1 MQAQKS
7 KKNFFWGENYIK
19 ILYIVLERSRKT
31 LYIVFF
37 VKLRGKKMAKD
48 KNETKIQVV
57 STLTCELESI
67 KKRSGEVVPFDA
79 KKIFDA
85 IKAAV
90 AVTREV
96 SDADIVK
103 ITQDV
108 LKRLDKKFA
117 GQIPN
122 VEEIQDIV
130 VQTLMDAHAYKTA
143 ESYIIYR
150 QKRSE
155 IRDASIDAV
164 EVIDGYV
171 SEADWRVKENANI
184 GYSIGGLILRT
195 SERVTAEYWLSLY
208 PREVAEAHKSAAFH
222 IHDLGWLSGYCA
234 GWSLRELLYEG
245 FNGVKGY
252 LQCEPAKHM
261 ATAISHMVNFLGTLQ
276 NEFAGAQ
283 AFSSVDTYLAP
294 YVRLDKMSYADVK
307 NSMQTLV
314 FNCSVPCRWGTQ
326 TPFINFTF
334 DWTCPKDL
342 REQRPFVGKKQVDFT
357 YGDLQPEMDMINKA
371 FLEVMTEGDA
381 QGRPFTFPIPTYN
394 ITDDFPWDHPNVK
407 PLFDL
412 AAKYGIP
419 NFQNFL
425 NSDLNPTDV
434 RSMCCRL
441 RLDVRELLKRGGGL
455 FGSAEKTGSIGV
467 VTINLARLGYTHK
480 GDREGLFR
488 ELKRLLDLARDSL
501 EIKRKIISKNM
512 ERGLYPFT
520 KRYLGN
526 WNHHF
531 STIGVNGANEM
542 VLNFTNGAENIA
554 TVFGKNLVLDVMD
567 FIRTNLADYQETTGN
582 LYNLEATPAEGC
594 AYRFAKTDKKNFPDI
609 ITAGTNDAPY
619 YTNSTQLPVNFT
631 DDPFVA
637 LEHQEDLQRKYT
649 GGTMLHLY
657 MGEPV
662 SSGEAAEKIV
672 RTIFENYKVPYMTLT
687 PTFSICPKHGYLPG
701 RHEFCPKCDAEIAA
715 NKNEQ

>member
-1 MQAQKS
+1 
-7 KKNFFWGENYIK
+7 
-19 ILYIVLERSRKT
+19 
-31 LYIVFF
+31 
-37 VKLRGKKMAKD
+37 MAGNA
-48 KNETKIQVV
+48 NEVQIQVI
-57 STLTCELESI
+57 STLTCGLTSI

-85 IKAAV
+85 IKSAV
-90 AVTREV
+90 AVTREI
-96 SDADIVK
+96 SDADIAK

-108 LKRLDKKFA
+108 LTRLDAKYA
-117 GQIPN
+117 GQTPD
-122 VEEIQDIV
+122 VESIQDIV
-130 VQTLMDAHAYKTA
+130 IQTLMDAHAYKTA

-150 QKRSE
+150 QKRAETRGSLV
-155 IRDASIDAV
+155 DAV
-164 EVIDGYV
+164 SVIGDYV

-184 GYSIGGLILRT
+184 GYSIGGLILRS
-195 SERVTAEYWLSLY
+195 SERMTAEYWLSIY
-208 PREVAEAHKSAAFH
+208 PKEVAEAHKTAAFH
-222 IHDLGWLSGYCA
+222 IHDLGWLTGYCA

-245 FNGVKGY
+245 FNGVPGY

-261 ATAISHMVNFLGTLQ
+261 ATAVSHMVNFLGTLQ

-294 YVRLDKMSYADVK
+294 YVRLDKLSYSDVK

-342 REQRPFVGKKQVDFT
+342 RDQRPFVGKKMVDFT
-357 YGDLQPEMDMINKA
+357 YGDLQSEMDMINKA
-371 FLEVMTEGDA
+371 FIEVMTEGDA
-381 QGRPFTFPIPTYN
+381 LGRPFTFPIPTYN
-394 ITDDFPWDHPNVK
+394 ITDDFPWEHPNVK
-407 PLFDL
+407 PLFEL

-467 VTINLARLGYTHK
+467 VTINLARLGYKHK
-480 GDREGLFR
+480 GDREGLLR
-488 ELKRLLDLARDSL
+488 ELKTLLDLARDSL
-501 EIKRKIISKNM
+501 EIKRKIISKNL

-542 VLNFTNGAENIA
+542 VMNFTNGNDNIA
-554 TVFGKNLVLDVMD
+554 TVFGKNLVLEVMD
-567 FIRTNLADYQETTGN
+567 FIRTNLADFQEKTGN

-594 AYRFAKTDKKNFPDI
+594 AYRFAKTDKKEFPDI
-609 ITAGTNDAPY
+609 LTAGTADAPY
-619 YTNSTQLPVNFT
+619 YTNSTQLPVYFT

-637 LEHQEDLQRKYT
+637 LEHQEELQRKYT

-662 SSGEAAEKIV
+662 SSGAAAEKIV

-701 RHEFCPKCDAEIAA
+701 RHDFCPKCDAEIAA
-715 NKNEQ
+715 NDCQCKCKDHE

>member
-1 MQAQKS
+1 MS
-7 KKNFFWGENYIK
+7 
-19 ILYIVLERSRKT
+19 V
-31 LYIVFF
+31 
-37 VKLRGKKMAKD
+37 
-48 KNETKIQVV
+48 
-57 STLTCELESI
+57 
-67 KKRSGEVVPFDA
+67 KKRSGETVAFEA
-79 KKIFDA
+79 KKIYNA
-85 IKAAV
+85 IKKAALATNEISDETV
-90 AVTREV
+90 VQITNEV
-96 SDADIVK
+96 LSD
-103 ITQDV
+103 
-108 LKRLDKKFA
+108 LDNNFMA
-117 GQIPN
+117 RTPS
-122 VEEIQDIV
+122 VEEIQDTVIRK
-130 VQTLMDAHAYKTA
+130 LMDAKAYKTA
-143 ESYIIYR
+143 EAYIIYR
-150 QKRSE
+150 QKHSE
-155 IRDASIDAV
+155 IRNANVDAIEIIES
-164 EVIDGYV
+164 YV
-171 SEADWRVKENANI
+171 GGSNWRIKENANI

-195 SERVTAEYWLSLY
+195 SERVTAEYWLNMF
-208 PREVAEAHKSAAFH
+208 PAEIADAHRSAAIH
-222 IHDLGWLSGYCA
+222 IHDLGWLTGYCA

-245 FNGVKGY
+245 FNGVPGY
-252 LQCEPAKHM
+252 LQCQPAKHM

-294 YVRLDKMSYADVK
+294 YVRVDNMSYADVK
-307 NSMQTLV
+307 NAMQTLV
-314 FNCSVPCRWGTQ
+314 FNCAVPCRWGTQ

-334 DWTCPKDL
+334 DWTCPEDL
-342 REQRPFVGKKQVDFT
+342 KPQRPFIGKKQVDFT
-357 YGDLQPEMDMINKA
+357 YGDLQNEMDMINRA
-371 FLEVMTEGDA
+371 FIEVMTEGDA

-394 ITDDFPWDHPNVK
+394 ITNDFPWDHPNVK

-467 VTINLARLGYTHK
+467 VTMNLARLGYMHK

-488 ELKRLLDLARDSL
+488 DLERLMNMGREVL
-501 EIKRKIISKNM
+501 EIKRRVITKHM
-512 ERGLYPFT
+512 ENGLYPFT
-520 KRYLGN
+520 RRYLGN

-542 VLNFTNGAENIA
+542 VLNFTNGKENIA
-554 TVFGKNLVLDVMD
+554 TPYGKKLVLDLMD
-567 FIRTNLADYQETTGN
+567 FMREKLVKFQEETGN

-594 AYRFAKTDKKNFPDI
+594 SYRFAKTDVKNFPDI
-609 ITAGTNDAPY
+609 ITAGTRAAPY

-637 LEHQEDLQRKYT
+637 LEHQEELQRKYT

-662 SSGEAAEKIV
+662 SSGEAAQKIV
-672 RTIFENYKVPYMTLT
+672 RTIFENYKIPYMTLT

-701 RHEFCPKCDAEIAA
+701 RHEFCPKCDAELGITPDDVS
-715 NKNEQ
+715 NKA

>member
-1 MQAQKS
+1 MA
-7 KKNFFWGENYIK
+7 GEK
-19 ILYIVLERSRKT
+19 GEV
-31 LYIVFF
+31 
-37 VKLRGKKMAKD
+37 
-48 KNETKIQVV
+48 KIQVV
-57 STLTCELESI
+57 STLTCNLESI

-79 KKIFDA
+79 KKIYEA
-85 IKAAV
+85 IKKAV
-90 AVTREV
+90 DVTKEL

-117 GQIPN
+117 GQTPN

-143 ESYIIYR
+143 EAYIIYR

-155 IRDASIDAV
+155 IRDASVDAV

-234 GWSLRELLYEG
+234 GWSLSELLYEG

-357 YGDLQPEMDMINKA
+357 YGDLQAEMDMINKA

-394 ITDDFPWDHPNVK
+394 ITDDFPWEHPNVK

-637 LEHQEDLQRKYT
+637 LEHQEELQRKYT

>member
-1 MQAQKS
+1 
-7 KKNFFWGENYIK
+7 
-19 ILYIVLERSRKT
+19 
-31 LYIVFF
+31 
-37 VKLRGKKMAKD
+37 MAD
-48 KNETKIQVV
+48 NANEVQIQVI
-57 STLTCELESI
+57 STLTCGLTSI
-67 KKRSGEVVPFDA
+67 KKRSGEVVAFDA

-85 IKAAV
+85 IKSAV
-90 AVTREV
+90 AVTHEI
-96 SDADIVK
+96 SDADIAK

-108 LKRLDKKFA
+108 LTRLDAKYA
-117 GQIPN
+117 GQTPD
-122 VEEIQDIV
+122 VESIQDIV
-130 VQTLMDAHAYKTA
+130 IQTLMDAHAYKTA

-150 QKRSE
+150 QKRAETRGSLV
-155 IRDASIDAV
+155 DAV
-164 EVIDGYV
+164 SVIGDYV

-184 GYSIGGLILRT
+184 GYSIGGLILRS
-195 SERVTAEYWLSLY
+195 SERMTAEYWLSIY
-208 PREVAEAHKSAAFH
+208 PKEVAEAHKTAAFH
-222 IHDLGWLSGYCA
+222 IHDLGWLTGYCA

-245 FNGVKGY
+245 FNGVPGY

-261 ATAISHMVNFLGTLQ
+261 ATAVSHMVNFLGTLQ

-294 YVRLDKMSYADVK
+294 YVRLDKLSYADVK

-342 REQRPFVGKKQVDFT
+342 RDQRPFVGKKMVDFT

-371 FLEVMTEGDA
+371 FIEVMTEGDA
-381 QGRPFTFPIPTYN
+381 LGRPFTFPIPTYN
-394 ITDDFPWDHPNVK
+394 ITDDFPWEHPNVK

-467 VTINLARLGYTHK
+467 VTINLARLGYKHK
-480 GDREGLFR
+480 GDREGLLR
-488 ELKRLLDLARDSL
+488 ELKTLLDLARDSL
-501 EIKRKIISKNM
+501 EIKRKIISKNL

-542 VLNFTNGAENIA
+542 VMNFTNGNDNIA
-554 TVFGKNLVLDVMD
+554 TVFGKNLVLEVMD
-567 FIRTNLADYQETTGN
+567 FIRTNLADFQEKTGN

-594 AYRFAKTDKKNFPDI
+594 AYRFAKTDKKEFPDI
-609 ITAGTNDAPY
+609 LTAGTADAPY
-619 YTNSTQLPVNFT
+619 YTNSTQLPVYFT

-637 LEHQEDLQRKYT
+637 LEHQEELQHKYT

-662 SSGEAAEKIV
+662 SSGAAAEKIV

-701 RHEFCPKCDAEIAA
+701 RHDFCPKCDAEIAA
-715 NKNEQ
+715 NDCQCKCKDHE

>member
-1 MQAQKS
+1 MSAP
-7 KKNFFWGENYIK
+7 EN
-19 ILYIVLERSRKT
+19 
-31 LYIVFF
+31 
-37 VKLRGKKMAKD
+37 D
-48 KNETKIQVV
+48 NKIQIIP
-57 STLTCELESI
+57 TLTTRLNVVQ
-67 KKRSGEVVPFDA
+67 KRSGESVPFDS

-85 IKAAV
+85 IKKAV
-90 AVTREV
+90 AVTHEI
-96 SDADIVK
+96 SDEQIASV
-103 ITQDV
+103 TQSALHKLEEKFTDKNPTVEDV
-108 LKRLDKKFA
+108 
-117 GQIPN
+117 QESVI
-122 VEEIQDIV
+122 ES
-130 VQTLMDAHAYKTA
+130 LMDARAYKTA

-150 QKRSE
+150 QKRTE
-155 IRDASIDAV
+155 IRDSYVDAV
-164 EVIDGYV
+164 EVIEGYV
-171 SEADWRVKENANI
+171 GGSNWRIKENANI

-195 SERVTAEYWLSLY
+195 SERVTAEYWLNLY
-208 PREVAEAHKSAAFH
+208 PREVAEAHKNASIH
-222 IHDLGWLSGYCA
+222 IHDLGWLTGYCA

-245 FNGVKGY
+245 FNGVPGY

-294 YVRLDKMSYADVK
+294 YVRIDNMSYADVK
-307 NSMQTLV
+307 NAMQTLV
-314 FNCSVPCRWGTQ
+314 FNCAVPCRWGTQ

-334 DWTCPKDL
+334 DWTCPEDL
-342 REQRPFVGKKQVDFT
+342 KKQHPFVGKKQMDFT
-357 YGDLQPEMDMINKA
+357 YGDLQTEMDMINKA

-381 QGRPFTFPIPTYN
+381 LGRPFTFPIPTYN
-394 ITDDFPWDHPNVK
+394 ITNDFPWNHPNVK

-501 EIKRKIISKNM
+501 EIKRRIITKNM
-512 ERGLYPFT
+512 ERGLYPF
-520 KRYLGN
+520 
-526 WNHHF
+526 
-531 STIGVNGANEM
+531 IGVNGANEM
-542 VLNFTNGAENIA
+542 VRNFTNDKENIA
-554 TVFGKNLVLDVMD
+554 TPFGKKLVLDLMD
-567 FIRTNLADYQETTGN
+567 FIRENLATFQEQTGN

-594 AYRFAKTDKKNFPDI
+594 SYRFAKTDVKNFPDI
-609 ITAGTNDAPY
+609 ITAGTHDAPY
-619 YTNSTQLPVNFT
+619 YTNSTQLPVNYT

-637 LEHQEDLQRKYT
+637 LEHQEELQRKYT

-662 SSGEAAEKIV
+662 SSGDAAQKIV
-672 RTIFENYKVPYMTLT
+672 RTIFENYKIPYMTLT

-701 RHEFCPKCDAEIAA
+701 RFEFCPKCDAEIAA
-715 NKNEQ
+715 NQNAESETVSQ

>member
-1 MQAQKS
+1 
-7 KKNFFWGENYIK
+7 
-19 ILYIVLERSRKT
+19 
-31 LYIVFF
+31 
-37 VKLRGKKMAKD
+37 MAD
-48 KNETKIQVV
+48 NANEVQIQVI
-57 STLTCELESI
+57 STLTCGLTSI

-85 IKAAV
+85 IKSAV
-90 AVTREV
+90 AVTHEI
-96 SDADIVK
+96 SDADIAK

-108 LKRLDKKFA
+108 LTRLDAKFS
-117 GQIPN
+117 GQTPD
-122 VEEIQDIV
+122 VESIQDIV
-130 VQTLMDAHAYKTA
+130 IQTLMDARAYKTA

-150 QKRSE
+150 QKRAETRGSLV
-155 IRDASIDAV
+155 DAV
-164 EVIDGYV
+164 SVIGDYV

-184 GYSIGGLILRT
+184 GYSIGGLILRS
-195 SERVTAEYWLSLY
+195 SERMTAEYWLSIY
-208 PREVAEAHKSAAFH
+208 PKEVAEAHKTAAFH
-222 IHDLGWLSGYCA
+222 IHDLGWLTGYCA

-245 FNGVKGY
+245 FNGVPGY

-261 ATAISHMVNFLGTLQ
+261 ATAVSHMVNFLGTLQ

-294 YVRLDKMSYADVK
+294 YVRLDKLSYADVK

-342 REQRPFVGKKQVDFT
+342 REQRPFVGKKMVDFT

-371 FLEVMTEGDA
+371 FIEVMTEGDA
-381 QGRPFTFPIPTYN
+381 LGRPFTFPIPTYN
-394 ITDDFPWDHPNVK
+394 ITDDFPWEHPNVK

-467 VTINLARLGYTHK
+467 VTINLARLGYKHK
-480 GDREGLFR
+480 GDREGLLR
-488 ELKRLLDLARDSL
+488 ELKTLLDLARDSL
-501 EIKRKIISKNM
+501 EIKRKIISKNL

-542 VLNFTNGAENIA
+542 VMNFTNGNDNIA
-554 TVFGKNLVLDVMD
+554 TVFGKNLVLEVMD
-567 FIRTNLADYQETTGN
+567 FIRTNLADFQEKTGN

-594 AYRFAKTDKKNFPDI
+594 AYRFAKTDKKEFPDI
-609 ITAGTNDAPY
+609 LTAGTADAPY
-619 YTNSTQLPVNFT
+619 YTNSTQLPVYFT

-637 LEHQEDLQRKYT
+637 LEHQEELQRKYT

-701 RHEFCPKCDAEIAA
+701 RHDFCPKCDAEIAA
-715 NKNEQ
+715 NDCQCKCKNHE

>member
-1 MQAQKS
+1 MYCLQNPKTIYCYRNNKTDTICCVFDKIGVYIMSDTSKEVKMQIAP
-7 KKNFFWGENYIK
+7 
-19 ILYIVLERSRKT
+19 T
-31 LYIVFF
+31 F
-37 VKLRGKKMAKD
+37 VCNVMS
-48 KNETKIQVV
+48 V
-57 STLTCELESI
+57 
-67 KKRSGEVVPFDA
+67 KKRSGETVAFDA
-79 KKIFDA
+79 KKIYNA
-85 IKAAV
+85 IKKAAYATNEISDEYV
-90 AVTREV
+90 VQITNEV
-96 SDADIVK
+96 LND
-103 ITQDV
+103 
-108 LKRLDKKFA
+108 LDNNFM
-117 GQIPN
+117 GRTPS
-122 VEEIQDIV
+122 VEEIQEIV
-130 VQTLMDAHAYKTA
+130 IRKLMDSKSYKTA
-143 ESYIIYR
+143 EAYIIYR
-150 QKRSE
+150 QKHSE
-155 IRDASIDAV
+155 IRNANVDAIEIIES
-164 EVIDGYV
+164 YV
-171 SEADWRVKENANI
+171 GGSNWRIKENANI

-195 SERVTAEYWLSLY
+195 SERVTAEYWLNMF
-208 PREVAEAHKSAAFH
+208 PAEIADAHRSAAIH
-222 IHDLGWLSGYCA
+222 IHDLGWLTGYCA

-245 FNGVKGY
+245 FNGVPGY

-294 YVRLDKMSYADVK
+294 YVRVDKMSYADVK
-307 NSMQTLV
+307 NAMQTLV
-314 FNCSVPCRWGTQ
+314 FNCAVPCRWGTQ

-334 DWTCPKDL
+334 DWRCPKDL
-342 REQRPFVGKKQVDFT
+342 REQRPFIGKKQVDFT
-357 YGDLQPEMDMINKA
+357 YGDLQEEMDMINKA
-371 FLEVMTEGDA
+371 FIEVMTEGDA
-381 QGRPFTFPIPTYN
+381 HGRPFTFPIPTYN
-394 ITDDFPWDHPNVK
+394 ITDDFPWEHPNVK

-467 VTINLARLGYTHK
+467 VTMNLARLGYMHK

-488 ELKRLLDLARDSL
+488 ELERLMNMGREVL
-501 EIKRKIISKNM
+501 EIKRRVISKHMDN
-512 ERGLYPFT
+512 GLYPFT

-542 VLNFTNGAENIA
+542 VLNFTDGKENIA
-554 TVFGKNLVLDVMD
+554 TPFGKKLVLDLMD
-567 FIRTNLADYQETTGN
+567 FMRDKLATFQEETGN

-594 AYRFAKTDKKNFPDI
+594 SYRFAKTDVKNFPDI
-609 ITAGTNDAPY
+609 ITAGTREAPY

-637 LEHQEDLQRKYT
+637 LEHQEELQRKYT

-662 SSGEAAEKIV
+662 SSGEAAQKIV
-672 RTIFENYKVPYMTLT
+672 RTIFENYKIPYMTLT

-701 RHEFCPKCDAEIAA
+701 RHEFCPKCDAELGITPDGAS
-715 NKNEQ
+715 NKA

>member
-1 MQAQKS
+1 
-7 KKNFFWGENYIK
+7 
-19 ILYIVLERSRKT
+19 
-31 LYIVFF
+31 
-37 VKLRGKKMAKD
+37 MAGD
-48 KNETKIQVV
+48 ANEVKIQVM
-57 STLTCELESI
+57 STLTCSLTSI

-90 AVTREV
+90 AVTAEV

-108 LKRLDKKFA
+108 LKRLDKKYT
-117 GQIPN
+117 GETPD
-122 VEEIQDIV
+122 VENIQDIV
-130 VQTLMDAHAYKTA
+130 IQTLMDAHAYKTA

-150 QKRSE
+150 QKRAETRS
-155 IRDASIDAV
+155 ALVDAV
-164 EVIDGYV
+164 SVIGDYV

-184 GYSIGGLILRT
+184 GYSIGGLILRS
-195 SERVTAEYWLSLY
+195 SERMTAEYWLSIY
-208 PREVAEAHKSAAFH
+208 PKEIAEAHKSAAFH
-222 IHDLGWLSGYCA
+222 IHDLGWLTGYCA

-245 FNGVKGY
+245 FNGVPGY
-252 LQCEPAKHM
+252 LQCAPAKHM
-261 ATAISHMVNFLGTLQ
+261 ATAVSHMVNFLGTLQ

-294 YVRLDKMSYADVK
+294 YVRLDKLSYADVK
-307 NSMQTLV
+307 NAMQTLV

-342 REQRPFVGKKQVDFT
+342 REQRPFVGKKMVDFT

-371 FLEVMTEGDA
+371 FIEVMTEGDA

-394 ITDDFPWDHPNVK
+394 ITDDFPWNHPNVK

-467 VTINLARLGYTHK
+467 VTINLARLGYKHK
-480 GDREGLFR
+480 GDREGLLR

-501 EIKRKIISKNM
+501 EIKRKIISKNL

-542 VLNFTNGAENIA
+542 VMNFTNGTDNIA
-554 TVFGKNLVLDVMD
+554 TVFGKNLVLEVMD
-567 FIRTNLADYQETTGN
+567 FIRTNLADYQESTGN

-594 AYRFAKTDKKNFPDI
+594 AYRFAKTDKKEFPDI
-609 ITAGTNDAPY
+609 LTAGTEDAPY
-619 YTNSTQLPVNFT
+619 YTNSTQLPVYFT

-637 LEHQEDLQRKYT
+637 LEHQEELQRKYT

-662 SSGEAAEKIV
+662 SSGEAAQKIV

-715 NKNEQ
+715 NNNECQCKCGDHE

>member
-1 MQAQKS
+1 MSETQ
-7 KKNFFWGENYIK
+7 
-19 ILYIVLERSRKT
+19 
-31 LYIVFF
+31 
-37 VKLRGKKMAKD
+37 
-48 KNETKIQVV
+48 KNENIQITSAFVCNV
-57 STLTCELESI
+57 MAVQ
-67 KKRSGEVVPFDA
+67 KRTGETVPFDA
-79 KKIFDA
+79 RKIFDA
-85 IKAAV
+85 IKKAV
-90 AVTREV
+90 SVTTEI
-96 SDADIVK
+96 SDEKIVDITK
-103 ITQDV
+103 DI
-108 LKRLDKKFA
+108 LAELDKSFHGKT
-117 GQIPN
+117 PT
-122 VEEIQDIV
+122 VEDIQDIV
-130 VQTLMDAHAYKTA
+130 VKKLMDAKAYKTA
-143 ESYIIYR
+143 EAYIIYR
-150 QKRSE
+150 NKRSE
-155 IRDASIDAV
+155 IRTAYVDAIDII
-164 EVIDGYV
+164 EGYV
-171 SEADWRVKENANI
+171 GGSNWRIKENANV

-208 PREVAEAHKSAAFH
+208 PREVAEAHKNASLH
-222 IHDLGWLSGYCA
+222 IHDLGWLTGYCA

-245 FNGVKGY
+245 FNGVTGY
-252 LQCEPAKHM
+252 LQCEPARHM
-261 ATAISHMVNFLGTLQ
+261 ATAVSHMVNFLGTLQ

-294 YVRLDKMSYADVK
+294 YVRIDNMSYADVK
-307 NSMQTLV
+307 NAMQTLV
-314 FNCSVPCRWGTQ
+314 FNCAVPCRWGTQ

-334 DWTCPKDL
+334 DWTCPEDL
-342 REQRPFVGKKQVDFT
+342 KKQRPFVGGKQVDFT
-357 YGDLQPEMDMINKA
+357 YGDLQAEMDMINKA

-381 QGRPFTFPIPTYN
+381 HGRPFTFPIPTYN
-394 ITDDFPWDHPNVK
+394 ITKDFPWNHPNVR

-467 VTINLARLGYTHK
+467 VTINLARLGYVHK

-488 ELKRLLDLARDSL
+488 ELERLLKLGRDSL

-512 ERGLYPFT
+512 ENGLYPFT
-520 KRYLGN
+520 RRYLGD

-542 VLNFTNGAENIA
+542 VLNFTNGKDNIA
-554 TVFGKNLVLDVMD
+554 TPFGKKLVLDVMD
-567 FIRTNLADYQETTGN
+567 FIREHLAQFQEQTGN
-582 LYNLEATPAEGC
+582 MYNLEATPAEGC
-594 AYRFAKTDKKNFPDI
+594 AYRFAKTDVKNFPDI
-609 ITAGTNDAPY
+609 ITAGTKDAPY

-637 LEHQEDLQRKYT
+637 LEHQEELQRKYT

-662 SSGEAAEKIV
+662 SSGEAAQKII
-672 RTIFENYKVPYMTLT
+672 RTIFENYKIPYMTLT
-687 PTFSICPKHGYLPG
+687 PTFSICPKHGYIPG
-701 RHEFCPKCDAEIAA
+701 RHEFCPKCDAELGLTDTDAS
-715 NKNEQ
+715 NDK

>member
-1 MQAQKS
+1 MPKVSNDNNVQTLPTLSS
-7 KKNFFWGENYIK
+7 KM
-19 ILYIVLERSRKT
+19 VA
-31 LYIVFF
+31 V
-37 VKLRGKKMAKD
+37 
-48 KNETKIQVV
+48 Q
-57 STLTCELESI
+57 
-67 KKRSGEVVPFDA
+67 KRSGETVPFDA
-79 KKIFDA
+79 MKIYNA
-85 IKAAV
+85 IKKAV
-90 AVTREV
+90 AVTTEID
-96 SDADIVK
+96 DAKIAE
-103 ITQDV
+103 ITQNALNKIDE
-108 LKRLDKKFA
+108 RFA
-117 GQIPN
+117 SKTPK
-122 VEEIQDIV
+122 VEEIQEAVIES
-130 VQTLMDAHAYKTA
+130 LMDAHAYKTA
-143 ESYIIYR
+143 EAYIIYR

-155 IRDASIDAV
+155 IRDSSVDAV
-164 EVIDGYV
+164 EVIEGYV
-171 SEADWRVKENANI
+171 GGSNWRIKENANI

-195 SERVTAEYWLSLY
+195 SERVTAEYWLNLY
-208 PREVAEAHKSAAFH
+208 PRAIAEAHKSAAVH
-222 IHDLGWLSGYCA
+222 IHDLGWLTGYCA

-245 FNGVKGY
+245 FNGVPGY

-261 ATAISHMVNFLGTLQ
+261 ATAVSHMVNFLGTLQ

-294 YVRLDKMSYADVK
+294 YVRIDKMSYADVK
-307 NSMQTLV
+307 NAMQTLV
-314 FNCSVPCRWGTQ
+314 FNCAVPCRWGTQ

-342 REQRPFVGKKQVDFT
+342 REQHPFVGKKQVEFT

-394 ITDDFPWDHPNVK
+394 ITPDFPWDHPNVK

-467 VTINLARLGYTHK
+467 FTINLARLGYTHK
-480 GDREGLFR
+480 GDREGLFT
-488 ELKRLLDLARDSL
+488 ELKRLLELGRDQL
-501 EIKRKIISKNM
+501 EIKRQIISKNM

-542 VLNFTNGAENIA
+542 VRNFTDDRENIA
-554 TVFGKNLVLDVMD
+554 TPMGKKLVLDVMD
-567 FIRTNLADYQETTGN
+567 FIRENLANFQEQTGN

-594 AYRFAKTDKKNFPDI
+594 SYRFAKTDKKNFPDI
-609 ITAGTNDAPY
+609 ITAGTPDAPY
-619 YTNSTQLPVNFT
+619 YTNSTQLPVNYT

-637 LEHQEDLQRKYT
+637 LEHQEELQRKYT

-662 SSGEAAEKIV
+662 SSGEAAQKIV
-672 RTIFENYKVPYMTLT
+672 RTIFENYRIPYMTLT

-701 RHEFCPKCDAEIAA
+701 RHEFCPKCDAEIEVAA
-715 NKNEQ
+715 NQNEQKTANN

>member
-1 MQAQKS
+1 MSGNEKEVKMQIAPTFICNIMS
-7 KKNFFWGENYIK
+7 
-19 ILYIVLERSRKT
+19 V
-31 LYIVFF
+31 
-37 VKLRGKKMAKD
+37 
-48 KNETKIQVV
+48 
-57 STLTCELESI
+57 
-67 KKRSGEVVPFDA
+67 KKRSGETVAFEA
-79 KKIFDA
+79 KKIYNA
-85 IKAAV
+85 IKKAATATNEISDETV
-90 AVTREV
+90 VQITNEV
-96 SDADIVK
+96 LSD
-103 ITQDV
+103 
-108 LKRLDKKFA
+108 LDNNFMA
-117 GQIPN
+117 RTPS
-122 VEEIQDIV
+122 VEEIQDTVIRK
-130 VQTLMDAHAYKTA
+130 LMDAKAYKTA
-143 ESYIIYR
+143 EAYIIYR
-150 QKRSE
+150 QKHSE
-155 IRDASIDAV
+155 IRNANVDAIDII
-164 EVIDGYV
+164 ESYV
-171 SEADWRVKENANI
+171 GGSNWRIKENANI

-195 SERVTAEYWLSLY
+195 SERVTAEYWLNMF
-208 PREVAEAHKSAAFH
+208 PAEIADAHRSAAIH
-222 IHDLGWLSGYCA
+222 IHDLGWLTGYCA

-245 FNGVKGY
+245 FNGVPGY
-252 LQCEPAKHM
+252 LQCEPARHM

-294 YVRLDKMSYADVK
+294 YVRVDNMSYADVK
-307 NSMQTLV
+307 NAMQTLV
-314 FNCSVPCRWGTQ
+314 FNCAVPCRWGTQ

-334 DWTCPKDL
+334 DWTCPEDL
-342 REQRPFVGKKQVDFT
+342 KPQRPFIGKKQVDFT
-357 YGDLQPEMDMINKA
+357 YGDLQNEMDMINRA
-371 FLEVMTEGDA
+371 FIEVMTEGDA

-394 ITDDFPWDHPNVK
+394 ITNDFPWDHPNVK

-467 VTINLARLGYTHK
+467 VTMNLARLGYMHK

-488 ELKRLLDLARDSL
+488 DLERLMNMGREVL
-501 EIKRKIISKNM
+501 EIKRRVITKHM
-512 ERGLYPFT
+512 ENGLYPFT
-520 KRYLGN
+520 RRYLGN

-542 VLNFTNGAENIA
+542 VLNFTDGKENIA
-554 TVFGKNLVLDVMD
+554 TPYGKKLVLDLMD
-567 FIRTNLADYQETTGN
+567 FMREKLVKFQEETGN

-594 AYRFAKTDKKNFPDI
+594 SYRFAKTDVKNFPDI
-609 ITAGTNDAPY
+609 ITAGTRDAPY

-637 LEHQEDLQRKYT
+637 LEHQEELQRKYT

-662 SSGEAAEKIV
+662 SSGEAAQKIV
-672 RTIFENYKVPYMTLT
+672 RTIFENYKIPYMTLT

-701 RHEFCPKCDAEIAA
+701 RHEFCPKCDAELGITPDEVS
-715 NKNEQ
+715 NKA

>member
-1 MQAQKS
+1 MS
-7 KKNFFWGENYIK
+7 VPENN
-19 ILYIVLERSRKT
+19 V
-31 LYIVFF
+31 
-37 VKLRGKKMAKD
+37 
-48 KNETKIQVV
+48 KIQIIP
-57 STLTCELESI
+57 TLTTNL
-67 KKRSGEVVPFDA
+67 KVLQKRSGETVPFDS

-85 IKAAV
+85 VKKAV
-90 AVTREV
+90 DVTHEI
-96 SDADIVK
+96 SDEQIVDITRAALAKLESKFPTATPTVE
-103 ITQDV
+103 DV
-108 LKRLDKKFA
+108 
-117 GQIPN
+117 QESVI
-122 VEEIQDIV
+122 ES
-130 VQTLMDAHAYKTA
+130 LMDARAYKTA
-143 ESYIIYR
+143 EAYIIYR
-150 QKRSE
+150 QKRTE
-155 IRDASIDAV
+155 IRDSYVDAV
-164 EVIDGYV
+164 EVIEGYV
-171 SEADWRVKENANI
+171 GGSNWRIKENANI

-195 SERVTAEYWLSLY
+195 SERVTAEYWLNLY
-208 PREVAEAHKSAAFH
+208 PREIAEAHKNASIH
-222 IHDLGWLSGYCA
+222 IHDLGWLTGYCA

-245 FNGVKGY
+245 FNGVPGY
-252 LQCEPAKHM
+252 LQCAPAKHM

-294 YVRLDKMSYADVK
+294 YVRIDNMSYADVK
-307 NSMQTLV
+307 NAMQTLV
-314 FNCSVPCRWGTQ
+314 FNCAVPCRWGTQ

-334 DWTCPKDL
+334 DWTCPDDL
-342 REQRPFVGKKQVDFT
+342 KSQHPFIGKKQVDFT
-357 YGDLQPEMDMINKA
+357 YGDLQAEMDMVNKA

-381 QGRPFTFPIPTYN
+381 MGRPFTFPIPTYN
-394 ITDDFPWDHPNVK
+394 ITKDFPWEHPNVK

-412 AAKYGIP
+412 AAKYGTP

-480 GDREGLFR
+480 GDRDGLFR
-488 ELKRLLDLARDSL
+488 ELKRLLGLARDSL
-501 EIKRKIISKNM
+501 EIKRRIITKNM

-520 KRYLGN
+520 RRYLGN
-526 WNHHF
+526 WDHHF

-542 VLNFTNGAENIA
+542 VRNFTNDRENIA
-554 TVFGKNLVLDVMD
+554 TPMGKKLVLDLMD
-567 FIRTNLADYQETTGN
+567 FIRENLATFQEQTGN

-594 AYRFAKTDKKNFPDI
+594 SYRFAKTDVKNFPDI
-609 ITAGTNDAPY
+609 ITAGTHDAPY
-619 YTNSTQLPVNFT
+619 YTNSTQLPVNYT

-637 LEHQEDLQRKYT
+637 LEHQEELQRKYT

-662 SSGEAAEKIV
+662 SSGEAAKKIV
-672 RTIFENYKVPYMTLT
+672 RTIFENYKIPYMTLT

-715 NKNEQ
+715 NQNAESNQVSK

>member
-1 MQAQKS
+1 MSGNA
-7 KKNFFWGENYIK
+7 
-19 ILYIVLERSRKT
+19 
-31 LYIVFF
+31 
-37 VKLRGKKMAKD
+37 
-48 KNETKIQVV
+48 NEVQIQVI
-57 STLTCELESI
+57 STLTCGLASI

-85 IKAAV
+85 IKGAV
-90 AVTREV
+90 AVTREI
-96 SDADIVK
+96 SDADIAK

-108 LKRLDKKFA
+108 LTRLDAKYA
-117 GQIPN
+117 GQTPD
-122 VEEIQDIV
+122 VESIHDIV
-130 VQTLMDAHAYKTA
+130 IQTLMDAHAYKTA

-150 QKRSE
+150 QKRAETRGSLV
-155 IRDASIDAV
+155 DAV
-164 EVIDGYV
+164 SVIGGYV

-184 GYSIGGLILRT
+184 GYSIGGLILRS
-195 SERVTAEYWLSLY
+195 SERMTAEYWLSIY
-208 PREVAEAHKSAAFH
+208 PKEVAEAHKTAAFH
-222 IHDLGWLSGYCA
+222 IHDLGWLTGYCA

-245 FNGVKGY
+245 FNGVPGY

-261 ATAISHMVNFLGTLQ
+261 ATAVSHMVNFLGTLQ

-294 YVRLDKMSYADVK
+294 YVRLDKLTYPDVK
-307 NSMQTLV
+307 NAMQTLV

-342 REQRPFVGKKQVDFT
+342 RDQRPFVGKKMVDFT
-357 YGDLQPEMDMINKA
+357 YGDLQPEMDMINRA
-371 FLEVMTEGDA
+371 FIEVMTEGDA
-381 QGRPFTFPIPTYN
+381 LGRPFTFPIPTYN
-394 ITDDFPWDHPNVK
+394 ITDDFPWEHPNVK
-407 PLFDL
+407 PLFEL

-467 VTINLARLGYTHK
+467 VTINLARLGYKHK
-480 GDREGLFR
+480 GDREGLLR
-488 ELKRLLDLARDSL
+488 ELKTLLDLARDSL
-501 EIKRKIISKNM
+501 EIKRKIISKNL

-542 VLNFTNGAENIA
+542 VMNFTNGSDNIA
-554 TVFGKNLVLDVMD
+554 TVFGKNLVLEVMD
-567 FIRTNLADYQETTGN
+567 FIRTNLADFQEKTGN

-594 AYRFAKTDKKNFPDI
+594 AYRFAKTDKKEFPDI
-609 ITAGTNDAPY
+609 LTAGTADAPY
-619 YTNSTQLPVNFT
+619 YTNSTQLPVYFT

-637 LEHQEDLQRKYT
+637 LEHQEELQRKYT

-701 RHEFCPKCDAEIAA
+701 RHDFCPKCDAEIAA
-715 NKNEQ
+715 NDCQCKCCDHK

>member
-1 MQAQKS
+1 
-7 KKNFFWGENYIK
+7 
-19 ILYIVLERSRKT
+19 
-31 LYIVFF
+31 
-37 VKLRGKKMAKD
+37 MAD
-48 KNETKIQVV
+48 NANEVQIQVI
-57 STLTCELESI
+57 STLTCGLTSI
-67 KKRSGEVVPFDA
+67 KKRSGEVVAFDA

-85 IKAAV
+85 IKSAV
-90 AVTREV
+90 AVTHEI
-96 SDADIVK
+96 SDADIAK

-108 LKRLDKKFA
+108 LTRLDAKYA
-117 GQIPN
+117 GQTPD
-122 VEEIQDIV
+122 VESIQDIV
-130 VQTLMDAHAYKTA
+130 IQTLMDAHAYKTA

-150 QKRSE
+150 QKRAETRGSLV
-155 IRDASIDAV
+155 DAV
-164 EVIDGYV
+164 SVIGDYV

-184 GYSIGGLILRT
+184 GYSIGGLILRS
-195 SERVTAEYWLSLY
+195 SERMTAEYWLSIY
-208 PREVAEAHKSAAFH
+208 PKEVAEAHKTAAFH
-222 IHDLGWLSGYCA
+222 IHDL

-245 FNGVKGY
+245 FNGVPGY

-261 ATAISHMVNFLGTLQ
+261 ATAVSHMVNFLGTLQ

-294 YVRLDKMSYADVK
+294 YVRLDKLSYADVK

-342 REQRPFVGKKQVDFT
+342 RDQRPFVGKKMVDFT

-371 FLEVMTEGDA
+371 FIEVMTEGDA
-381 QGRPFTFPIPTYN
+381 LGRPFTFPIPTYN
-394 ITDDFPWDHPNVK
+394 ITDDFPWEHPNVK

-467 VTINLARLGYTHK
+467 VTINLARLGYKHK
-480 GDREGLFR
+480 GDREGLLR
-488 ELKRLLDLARDSL
+488 ELKTLLDLARDSL
-501 EIKRKIISKNM
+501 EIKRKIISKNL

-542 VLNFTNGAENIA
+542 VMNFTNGNDNIA
-554 TVFGKNLVLDVMD
+554 TVFGKNLVLEVMD
-567 FIRTNLADYQETTGN
+567 FIRTNLADFQEKTGN

-594 AYRFAKTDKKNFPDI
+594 AYRFAKTDKKEFPDI
-609 ITAGTNDAPY
+609 LTAGTADAPY
-619 YTNSTQLPVNFT
+619 YTNSTQLPVYFT

-637 LEHQEDLQRKYT
+637 LEHQEELQRKYT

-701 RHEFCPKCDAEIAA
+701 RHDFCPKCDAEIAA
-715 NKNEQ
+715 NDCQCKCKNHE

>member
-1 MQAQKS
+1 
-7 KKNFFWGENYIK
+7 
-19 ILYIVLERSRKT
+19 
-31 LYIVFF
+31 
-37 VKLRGKKMAKD
+37 MATET
-48 KNETKIQVV
+48 NEIKIQVI
-57 STLTCELESI
+57 STLTCALASI
-67 KKRSGEVVPFDA
+67 KKRSGEVVPFDV

-90 AVTREV
+90 AVTNEI

-108 LKRLDKKFA
+108 LKRLETKYA
-117 GQIPN
+117 NSIPD
-122 VEEIQDIV
+122 VEAIQDAV

-150 QKRSE
+150 QKRAETRNSLV
-155 IRDASIDAV
+155 DAV
-164 EVIDGYV
+164 TVIGDYV
-171 SEADWRVKENANI
+171 SEADWRVKENSNI
-184 GYSIGGLILRT
+184 GYSIGGLILRS
-195 SERVTAEYWLSLY
+195 SERMTAEYWLSIY
-208 PREVAEAHKSAAFH
+208 PKEIAEAHKSAAFH
-222 IHDLGWLSGYCA
+222 IHDLGWLTGYCA

-245 FNGVKGY
+245 FNGVPGY

-261 ATAISHMVNFLGTLQ
+261 ATAVSHMVNFLGTLQ

-294 YVRLDKMSYADVK
+294 YVRLDKLSYADVK

-342 REQRPFVGKKQVDFT
+342 REQRPFVGKKMVDFT

-371 FLEVMTEGDA
+371 FIEVMTEGDA
-381 QGRPFTFPIPTYN
+381 LGRPFTFPIPTYN
-394 ITDDFPWDHPNVK
+394 ITDDFPWEHPNVK
-407 PLFDL
+407 PLFEL

-467 VTINLARLGYTHK
+467 VTINLARLGYIHK
-480 GDREGLFR
+480 GDREGLLR
-488 ELKRLLDLARDSL
+488 DLKRLLDLARDSL
-501 EIKRKIISKNM
+501 EIKRKIISKNLD
-512 ERGLYPFT
+512 RGLYPFT

-542 VLNFTNGAENIA
+542 VMNFTNGSDNIA
-554 TVFGKNLVLDVMD
+554 TVFGKNLVLEVMD
-567 FIRTNLADYQETTGN
+567 FIRTNLADYQEKTGN

-609 ITAGTNDAPY
+609 LTAGTEDAPY
-619 YTNSTQLPVNFT
+619 YTNSTQLPVYFT

-637 LEHQEDLQRKYT
+637 LEHQEELQRKYT

-701 RHEFCPKCDAEIAA
+701 RHDFCPKCDAEIAA
-715 NKNEQ
+715 NDCQCKCCDHK

>member
-1 MQAQKS
+1 
-7 KKNFFWGENYIK
+7 
-19 ILYIVLERSRKT
+19 
-31 LYIVFF
+31 
-37 VKLRGKKMAKD
+37 MATD
-48 KNETKIQVV
+48 KNEVKIQVI
-57 STLTCELESI
+57 STLTCSLESI
-67 KKRSGEVVPFDA
+67 KKRSGEIVAFDA
-79 KKIFDA
+79 KKIYEA
-85 IKAAV
+85 IKKAV
-90 AVTREV
+90 AVTHEI
-96 SDADIVK
+96 SDADLVK

-108 LKRLDKKFA
+108 LKRLDKEYA
-117 GQIPN
+117 GKVPS
-122 VEEIQDIV
+122 VENIQDAV
-130 VQTLMDAHAYKTA
+130 VQTLMDEHAYKTA

-150 QKRSE
+150 QKRTE
-155 IRDASIDAV
+155 IRESMVDAV

-195 SERVTAEYWLSLY
+195 SERVTAEYWLSIY
-208 PREVAEAHKSAAFH
+208 PKEVADAHKSAAIH
-222 IHDLGWLSGYCA
+222 IHDLGWLTGYCA

-245 FNGVKGY
+245 FNGVPGY

-261 ATAISHMVNFLGTLQ
+261 ATAVSHMVNFLGTLQ

-294 YVRLDKMSYADVK
+294 YVRLDKLSYADVK
-307 NSMQTLV
+307 NAMQTLI
-314 FNCSVPCRWGTQ
+314 FNCAVPCRWGTQ

-342 REQRPFVGKKQVDFT
+342 RDQRPFVGKKQVDFT
-357 YGDLQPEMDMINKA
+357 YGDLQPEMDIINKA

-381 QGRPFTFPIPTYN
+381 HGRPFTFPIPTYN
-394 ITDDFPWDHPNVK
+394 ITDDFPWEHPNVK

-467 VTINLARLGYTHK
+467 ITINLARLGYTHK

-488 ELKRLLDLARDSL
+488 ELKRLLDLGRDAL
-501 EIKRKIISKNM
+501 EIKRKIITKNM

-542 VLNFTNGAENIA
+542 VLNFTGGTDNIA
-554 TVFGKNLVLDVMD
+554 TVFGKNLVLEVMD
-567 FIRTNLADYQETTGN
+567 FIRTNLADFQESTGN

-594 AYRFAKTDKKNFPDI
+594 SYRFAKTDKKNFPDI

-637 LEHQEDLQRKYT
+637 LEHQEELQRKYT

-701 RHEFCPKCDAEIAA
+701 RHDFCPKCDAEIAA
-715 NKNEQ
+715 NHNENNNQ

>member
-1 MQAQKS
+1 M
-7 KKNFFWGENYIK
+7 ETIK
-19 ILYIVLERSRKT
+19 DTQYV
-31 LYIVFF
+31 VFF
-37 VKLRGKKMAKD
+37 D
-48 KNETKIQVV
+48 KIGVYIMSDTNKEVEMQIAPTFVCNV
-57 STLTCELESI
+57 MSV
-67 KKRSGEVVPFDA
+67 KKRSGETVAFDA
-79 KKIFDA
+79 KKIYNA
-85 IKAAV
+85 IKKAAYATNEISDEYV
-90 AVTREV
+90 VQITNEV
-96 SDADIVK
+96 LND
-103 ITQDV
+103 
-108 LKRLDKKFA
+108 LDNNFM
-117 GQIPN
+117 GRTPS
-122 VEEIQDIV
+122 VEEIQEIV
-130 VQTLMDAHAYKTA
+130 IKKLMDSKSYKTA
-143 ESYIIYR
+143 EAYIIYR
-150 QKRSE
+150 QKHSE
-155 IRDASIDAV
+155 IRNANVDAIEIIES
-164 EVIDGYV
+164 YV
-171 SEADWRVKENANI
+171 GGSNWRIKENANI

-195 SERVTAEYWLSLY
+195 SERVTAEYWLNMF
-208 PREVAEAHKSAAFH
+208 PQEIADAHRSAAIH
-222 IHDLGWLSGYCA
+222 IHDLGWLTGYCA

-245 FNGVKGY
+245 FNGVPGY

-294 YVRLDKMSYADVK
+294 YVRVDNMSYADVK
-307 NSMQTLV
+307 NAMQTLV
-314 FNCSVPCRWGTQ
+314 FNCAVPCRWGTQ

-342 REQRPFVGKKQVDFT
+342 REQRPFIGKKQVDFT
-357 YGDLQPEMDMINKA
+357 YGDLQAEMDMINKA
-371 FLEVMTEGDA
+371 FIEVMTEGDA
-381 QGRPFTFPIPTYN
+381 HGRPFTFPIPTYN
-394 ITDDFPWDHPNVK
+394 ITDDFPWNHPNVK

-467 VTINLARLGYTHK
+467 VTMNLARLGYMHK

-488 ELKRLLDLARDSL
+488 ELERLMNMGREVL
-501 EIKRKIISKNM
+501 EIKRRVISKHMDN
-512 ERGLYPFT
+512 GLYPFT

-542 VLNFTNGAENIA
+542 VLNFTDGKENIA
-554 TVFGKNLVLDVMD
+554 TPFGKKLVLDLMD
-567 FIRTNLADYQETTGN
+567 FMRDKLATFQEETGN

-594 AYRFAKTDKKNFPDI
+594 SYRFAKTDVKNFPDI
-609 ITAGTNDAPY
+609 ITAGTREAPY

-637 LEHQEDLQRKYT
+637 LEHQEELQRKYT

-662 SSGEAAEKIV
+662 SSGEAAQKIV
-672 RTIFENYKVPYMTLT
+672 RTIFENYKIPYMTLT

-701 RHEFCPKCDAEIAA
+701 RHEFCPKCDAELGITPDDAS
-715 NKNEQ
+715 NKA

>member
-1 MQAQKS
+1 MSDTQKEVKMQIAPTFICNVMS
-7 KKNFFWGENYIK
+7 
-19 ILYIVLERSRKT
+19 V
-31 LYIVFF
+31 
-37 VKLRGKKMAKD
+37 
-48 KNETKIQVV
+48 
-57 STLTCELESI
+57 
-67 KKRSGEVVPFDA
+67 KKRSGETVAFES
-79 KKIFDA
+79 KKIYNA
-85 IKAAV
+85 IKKAAL
-90 AVTREV
+90 ATNEI
-96 SDADIVK
+96 SDERVVQ
-103 ITQDV
+103 ITNDV
-108 LKRLDKKFA
+108 LSDLDNNFMA
-117 GQIPN
+117 RTPS
-122 VEEIQDIV
+122 VEEIQDTVIRK
-130 VQTLMDAHAYKTA
+130 LMDAKAYKTA
-143 ESYIIYR
+143 EAYIIYR
-150 QKRSE
+150 QKHSE
-155 IRDASIDAV
+155 IRNANVDAIEIIES
-164 EVIDGYV
+164 YV
-171 SEADWRVKENANI
+171 GGSNWRIKENANI

-195 SERVTAEYWLSLY
+195 SERVTAEYWLNMF
-208 PREVAEAHKSAAFH
+208 PAEIADAHRSAAIH
-222 IHDLGWLSGYCA
+222 IHDLGWLTGYCA

-245 FNGVKGY
+245 FNGVPGY
-252 LQCEPAKHM
+252 LQCQPARHM

-294 YVRLDKMSYADVK
+294 YVRIDNMSYADVK
-307 NSMQTLV
+307 NAMQTLV
-314 FNCSVPCRWGTQ
+314 FNCAVPCRWGTQ

-334 DWTCPKDL
+334 DWTCPEDL
-342 REQRPFVGKKQVDFT
+342 KPQRPFVGKKQVDFT
-357 YGDLQPEMDMINKA
+357 YGDLQNEMDMINKA
-371 FLEVMTEGDA
+371 FIEVMTEGDA

-394 ITDDFPWDHPNVK
+394 ITNDFPWDHPNVK

-467 VTINLARLGYTHK
+467 VTINLARLGYMHK

-488 ELKRLLDLARDSL
+488 DLERLMNMGREVL
-501 EIKRKIISKNM
+501 EIKRRVITKHM
-512 ERGLYPFT
+512 ENGLYPFT
-520 KRYLGN
+520 RRYLGN

-542 VLNFTNGAENIA
+542 VLNFTDGKENIA
-554 TVFGKNLVLDVMD
+554 TPFGKKLVLDLMD
-567 FIRTNLADYQETTGN
+567 FMRERLVKFQEETGN

-594 AYRFAKTDKKNFPDI
+594 SYRFAKTDVKNFPDI
-609 ITAGTNDAPY
+609 ITAGTREAPY

-637 LEHQEDLQRKYT
+637 LEHQEELQRKYT

-662 SSGEAAEKIV
+662 SSGEAAMKII
-672 RTIFENYKVPYMTLT
+672 RTIFENYKIPYMTLT

-701 RHEFCPKCDAEIAA
+701 RHEFCPKCDAELGITPDDVS
-715 NKNEQ
+715 NKA

>member
-1 MQAQKS
+1 
-7 KKNFFWGENYIK
+7 
-19 ILYIVLERSRKT
+19 
-31 LYIVFF
+31 
-37 VKLRGKKMAKD
+37 MATET
-48 KNETKIQVV
+48 NEIKIQVI
-57 STLTCELESI
+57 STLTCALASV
-67 KKRSGEVVPFDA
+67 KKRSGEVVPFDV

-85 IKAAV
+85 IRAAV
-90 AVTREV
+90 AVTNEV

-108 LKRLDKKFA
+108 LKRLEKKYV
-117 GQIPN
+117 GCVPD
-122 VEEIQDIV
+122 VEGIQDVV

-150 QKRSE
+150 QKRAETRKSLV
-155 IRDASIDAV
+155 DAV
-164 EVIDGYV
+164 TVIGDYV

-184 GYSIGGLILRT
+184 GYSIGGLILRS
-195 SERVTAEYWLSLY
+195 SERMTAEYWLSIY
-208 PREVAEAHKSAAFH
+208 PKEISEAHKSAAFH
-222 IHDLGWLSGYCA
+222 IHDLGWLTGYCA

-245 FNGVKGY
+245 FNGVPGY

-261 ATAISHMVNFLGTLQ
+261 ATAVSHMVNFLGTLQ

-294 YVRLDKMSYADVK
+294 YVRLDKLSYSDVK
-307 NSMQTLV
+307 NAMQTLV

-342 REQRPFVGKKQVDFT
+342 RDQRPFVSKKMVDFT

-371 FLEVMTEGDA
+371 FIEVMTEGDA
-381 QGRPFTFPIPTYN
+381 LGRPFTFPIPTYN
-394 ITDDFPWDHPNVK
+394 ITDDFPWEHPNVK

-467 VTINLARLGYTHK
+467 VTINLARLGYKHK
-480 GDREGLFR
+480 GDREGLLR
-488 ELKRLLDLARDSL
+488 ELKTLLDLARDSL
-501 EIKRKIISKNM
+501 EIKRRIISKNL

-542 VLNFTNGAENIA
+542 VMNFTNGSDNIA
-554 TVFGKNLVLDVMD
+554 TVFGKNLVLEVMD
-567 FIRTNLADYQETTGN
+567 FIRTNLADYQEKTGN

-594 AYRFAKTDKKNFPDI
+594 AYRFAKTDKKEFPDI
-609 ITAGTNDAPY
+609 LTAGTADAPY
-619 YTNSTQLPVNFT
+619 YTNSTQLPVYFT

-701 RHEFCPKCDAEIAA
+701 RHDFCPKCDAEIVA
-715 NKNEQ
+715 NNNDFRCKCNEDEHK

>member
-1 MQAQKS
+1 MSVPENDNKMQ
-7 KKNFFWGENYIK
+7 I
-19 ILYIVLERSRKT
+19 IPT
-31 LYIVFF
+31 LNTR
-37 VKLRGKKMAKD
+37 LR
-48 KNETKIQVV
+48 VV
-57 STLTCELESI
+57 Q
-67 KKRSGEVVPFDA
+67 KRSGETVPFDS

-85 IKAAV
+85 IKKAV
-90 AVTREV
+90 AVTHEM
-96 SDADIVK
+96 ADDKIVD
-103 ITQDV
+103 ITRATLTKLENKFMDTNPTVEDV
-108 LKRLDKKFA
+108 
-117 GQIPN
+117 QESVI
-122 VEEIQDIV
+122 ES
-130 VQTLMDAHAYKTA
+130 LMDARAYKTA

-150 QKRSE
+150 QKRTE
-155 IRDASIDAV
+155 IRDSYVDAV
-164 EVIDGYV
+164 EVIEGYV
-171 SEADWRVKENANI
+171 GGTNWRIKENANI

-195 SERVTAEYWLSLY
+195 SERVTAEYWLNLY
-208 PREVAEAHKSAAFH
+208 PREVAEAHKNASIH
-222 IHDLGWLSGYCA
+222 IHDLGWLTGYCA

-245 FNGVKGY
+245 FNGVPGF
-252 LQCEPAKHM
+252 LQCAPAKHM

-294 YVRLDKMSYADVK
+294 YVRVDNMSYADVK
-307 NSMQTLV
+307 NAMQTLV
-314 FNCSVPCRWGTQ
+314 FNCAVPCRWGTQ

-334 DWTCPKDL
+334 DWTCPEDL
-342 REQRPFVGKKQVDFT
+342 KSQHPFIGKKQVDFT
-357 YGDLQPEMDMINKA
+357 YGDLQTEMDMINKA

-381 QGRPFTFPIPTYN
+381 LGRPFTFPIPTYN
-394 ITDDFPWDHPNVK
+394 ITKDFPWEHPNVK

-412 AAKYGIP
+412 AAKYGTP

-480 GDREGLFR
+480 GDRDGLFR

-501 EIKRKIISKNM
+501 EIKRRIITKNM

-520 KRYLGN
+520 RRYLGN
-526 WNHHF
+526 WDHHF

-542 VLNFTNGAENIA
+542 VRNFTNDRENIA
-554 TVFGKNLVLDVMD
+554 TPMGKKLVLDLMD
-567 FIRTNLADYQETTGN
+567 FIRENLATFQEQTGN

-594 AYRFAKTDKKNFPDI
+594 SYRFAKTDVKNFPDI
-609 ITAGTNDAPY
+609 ITAGTHDAPY
-619 YTNSTQLPVNFT
+619 YTNSTQLPVNYT

-637 LEHQEDLQRKYT
+637 LEHQEELQRKYT

-662 SSGEAAEKIV
+662 SSGAAAEKIV
-672 RTIFENYKVPYMTLT
+672 RTIFENYKIPYMTLT

-715 NKNEQ
+715 NQNAETDKVSQ

>member
-1 MQAQKS
+1 MS
-7 KKNFFWGENYIK
+7 VPEN
-19 ILYIVLERSRKT
+19 
-31 LYIVFF
+31 
-37 VKLRGKKMAKD
+37 D
-48 KNETKIQVV
+48 NKIQIIPTLNTRLRVV
-57 STLTCELESI
+57 Q
-67 KKRSGEVVPFDA
+67 KRSGETVPFDS

-85 IKAAV
+85 IKKAV
-90 AVTREV
+90 AVTHEMTDDKIVDITRATLTKLENKFM
-96 SDADIVK
+96 DATPTVE
-103 ITQDV
+103 DV
-108 LKRLDKKFA
+108 
-117 GQIPN
+117 QESVI
-122 VEEIQDIV
+122 ES
-130 VQTLMDAHAYKTA
+130 LMDARAYKTA

-150 QKRSE
+150 QKRTE
-155 IRDASIDAV
+155 IRDSYVDAV
-164 EVIDGYV
+164 EVIEGYV
-171 SEADWRVKENANI
+171 GGSNWRIKENANI

-195 SERVTAEYWLSLY
+195 SERVTAEYWLNLY
-208 PREVAEAHKSAAFH
+208 PREVAEAHKNASIH
-222 IHDLGWLSGYCA
+222 IHDLGWLTGYCA

-245 FNGVKGY
+245 FNGVPGF
-252 LQCEPAKHM
+252 LQCAPAKHM

-294 YVRLDKMSYADVK
+294 YVRVDNMSYADVK
-307 NSMQTLV
+307 NAMQTLV
-314 FNCSVPCRWGTQ
+314 FNCAVPCRWGTQ

-334 DWTCPKDL
+334 DWTCPEDL
-342 REQRPFVGKKQVDFT
+342 KSQHPFIGKKQVDFT
-357 YGDLQPEMDMINKA
+357 YGDLQTEMDMINRA
-371 FLEVMTEGDA
+371 FIEVMSEGDA
-381 QGRPFTFPIPTYN
+381 LGRPFTFPIPTYN
-394 ITDDFPWDHPNVK
+394 ITKDFPWEHPNVK

-412 AAKYGIP
+412 AAKYGTP

-480 GDREGLFR
+480 GDRDGLFR

-501 EIKRKIISKNM
+501 EIKRRIITKNM

-520 KRYLGN
+520 RRYLGN
-526 WNHHF
+526 WDHHF

-542 VLNFTNGAENIA
+542 VRNFTNDRENIA
-554 TVFGKNLVLDVMD
+554 TPMGKKLVLDLMD
-567 FIRTNLADYQETTGN
+567 FIRENLATFQEQTGN

-594 AYRFAKTDKKNFPDI
+594 SYRFAKTDVKNFPDI
-609 ITAGTNDAPY
+609 ITAGTHDAPY
-619 YTNSTQLPVNFT
+619 YTNSTQLPVNYT

-637 LEHQEDLQRKYT
+637 LEHQEELQRKYT

-662 SSGEAAEKIV
+662 SSGAAAEKIV
-672 RTIFENYKVPYMTLT
+672 RTIFENYKIPYMTLT

-715 NKNEQ
+715 NQNAETDKVSQ

>member
-1 MQAQKS
+1 
-7 KKNFFWGENYIK
+7 
-19 ILYIVLERSRKT
+19 
-31 LYIVFF
+31 
-37 VKLRGKKMAKD
+37 MAGD
-48 KNETKIQVV
+48 ANEVKIQVM
-57 STLTCELESI
+57 STLTCGLTSI

-90 AVTREV
+90 AVTGEI

-108 LKRLDKKFA
+108 LKRLDKKYTNE
-117 GQIPN
+117 IPD
-122 VEEIQDIV
+122 VENIQDIV
-130 VQTLMDAHAYKTA
+130 IQTLMDAHAYKTA
-143 ESYIIYR
+143 ESYIVYR
-150 QKRSE
+150 QKRAE
-155 IRDASIDAV
+155 TRGALVDAV
-164 EVIDGYV
+164 SVIGDYV

-184 GYSIGGLILRT
+184 GYSIGGLILRS
-195 SERVTAEYWLSLY
+195 SERMTAEYWLSIY
-208 PREVAEAHKSAAFH
+208 PKEIAEAHKSASFH
-222 IHDLGWLSGYCA
+222 IHDLGWLTGYCA

-245 FNGVKGY
+245 FNGVPGY

-261 ATAISHMVNFLGTLQ
+261 ATAVSHMVNFLGTLQ

-294 YVRLDKMSYADVK
+294 YVRLDKLSYSDVK
-307 NSMQTLV
+307 NAMQTLV

-342 REQRPFVGKKQVDFT
+342 REQRPFVGKKMVDFT

-371 FLEVMTEGDA
+371 FIEVMTEGDA
-381 QGRPFTFPIPTYN
+381 LGRPFTFPIPTYN

-467 VTINLARLGYTHK
+467 VTINLARLGYKHK
-480 GDREGLFR
+480 GDREGLLR
-488 ELKRLLDLARDSL
+488 ELKYLLDLARDSL
-501 EIKRKIISKNM
+501 EIKRKIISKNL

-542 VLNFTNGAENIA
+542 VMNFTNGTDNIA
-554 TVFGKNLVLDVMD
+554 TVFGKNLVLEVMD

-594 AYRFAKTDKKNFPDI
+594 AYRFAKTDKKEFPDI
-609 ITAGTNDAPY
+609 LTAGTADAPY
-619 YTNSTQLPVNFT
+619 YTNSTQLPVYFT

-637 LEHQEDLQRKYT
+637 LEHQEELQRKYT

-662 SSGEAAEKIV
+662 SSGEAAQKIV

-715 NKNEQ
+715 NNNDCHCECGDHKE

>member
-1 MQAQKS
+1 
-7 KKNFFWGENYIK
+7 
-19 ILYIVLERSRKT
+19 
-31 LYIVFF
+31 
-37 VKLRGKKMAKD
+37 MAGD

-57 STLTCELESI
+57 STLTCELDSV
-67 KKRSGEVVPFDA
+67 KKRSGETVPFDA
-79 KKIFDA
+79 KKIFEA
-85 IKAAV
+85 IKSAV

-108 LKRLDKKFA
+108 LKRLDKKYA
-117 GQIPN
+117 GQIPT
-122 VEEIQDIV
+122 VEDIQDIV
-130 VQTLMDAHAYKTA
+130 VQTLMDSRAYKTA
-143 ESYIIYR
+143 ESYIVYR
-150 QKRSE
+150 QKRAE
-155 IRDASIDAV
+155 IRDSLVDAV

-184 GYSIGGLILRT
+184 GYSIGGLILRS
-195 SERVTAEYWLSLY
+195 SERMTAEYWLSIY
-208 PREVAEAHKSAAFH
+208 PKEIAEAHKSAAFH
-222 IHDLGWLSGYCA
+222 IHDLGWLTGYCA

-245 FNGVKGY
+245 FNGVPGY

-294 YVRLDKMSYADVK
+294 YVRIDNLSYADVK
-307 NSMQTLV
+307 NAMQTLV

-342 REQRPFVGKKQVDFT
+342 REQRPFVGKKMVDFK
-357 YGDLQPEMDMINKA
+357 YGDLQAEMDMINKA
-371 FLEVMTEGDA
+371 FIEVMTEGDA
-381 QGRPFTFPIPTYN
+381 LGRPFTFPIPTYN
-394 ITDDFPWDHPNVK
+394 ITDDFPWEHPNVK

-480 GDREGLFR
+480 GDREGLLR
-488 ELKRLLDLARDSL
+488 ELKRLLDLARDAL
-501 EIKRKIISKNM
+501 EIKRKIISKNL

-542 VLNFTNGAENIA
+542 VMNFTNGTDNIA
-554 TVFGKNLVLDVMD
+554 TVFGKNLVLEVMD

-609 ITAGTNDAPY
+609 LTAGTEDAPY
-619 YTNSTQLPVNFT
+619 YTNSTQLPVYFT

-637 LEHQEDLQRKYT
+637 LEHQEELQRKYT

-701 RHEFCPKCDAEIAA
+701 RHDFCPKCDAEIAA
-715 NKNEQ
+715 NNNDCQCKCGDHE

>member
-1 MQAQKS
+1 MGQES
-7 KKNFFWGENYIK
+7 
-19 ILYIVLERSRKT
+19 
-31 LYIVFF
+31 
-37 VKLRGKKMAKD
+37 
-48 KNETKIQVV
+48 NEVKIQVM
-57 STLTCELESI
+57 STLTCELTSI
-67 KKRSGEVVPFDA
+67 KKRSGEIVPFDA

-85 IKAAV
+85 IKGAV
-90 AVTREV
+90 AVTTEI

-108 LKRLDKKFA
+108 LKRLDKKYA
-117 GQIPN
+117 GSTPD
-122 VEEIQDIV
+122 VENIQDIV
-130 VQTLMDAHAYKTA
+130 IQTLMDAHAYKTA
-143 ESYIIYR
+143 EAYIVYR
-150 QKRSE
+150 QKRAETRS
-155 IRDASIDAV
+155 ALVDAV
-164 EVIDGYV
+164 SVIGDYV

-184 GYSIGGLILRT
+184 GYSIGGLILRS
-195 SERVTAEYWLSLY
+195 SERMTAEYWLSIY
-208 PREVAEAHKSAAFH
+208 PKEIAEAHKAAAFH
-222 IHDLGWLSGYCA
+222 IHDLGWLTGYCA

-245 FNGVKGY
+245 FNGVPGY
-252 LQCEPAKHM
+252 LQCAPAKHM
-261 ATAISHMVNFLGTLQ
+261 ATAVSHMVNFLGTLQ

-294 YVRLDKMSYADVK
+294 YVRLDKLSYADVK
-307 NSMQTLV
+307 NAMQTLV

-342 REQRPFVGKKQVDFT
+342 REQRPFVGKKMVDFT

-371 FLEVMTEGDA
+371 FIEVMTEGDA

-394 ITDDFPWDHPNVK
+394 ITDDFPWEHPNVK

-480 GDREGLFR
+480 GDREGLLR

-501 EIKRKIISKNM
+501 EIKRKIISKNL

-542 VLNFTNGAENIA
+542 VMNFTNGTDNIA
-554 TVFGKNLVLDVMD
+554 TVFGKNLVLEVMD

-609 ITAGTNDAPY
+609 LTAGTEDAPY
-619 YTNSTQLPVNFT
+619 YTNSTQLPVYFT

-637 LEHQEDLQRKYT
+637 LEHQEELQRKYT

-701 RHEFCPKCDAEIAA
+701 RHDFCPKCDAEIAA
-715 NKNEQ
+715 NNNECHCKCGDHE

>member
-1 MQAQKS
+1 MSETQ
-7 KKNFFWGENYIK
+7 
-19 ILYIVLERSRKT
+19 
-31 LYIVFF
+31 
-37 VKLRGKKMAKD
+37 
-48 KNETKIQVV
+48 KNENIQITSAFVCNV
-57 STLTCELESI
+57 MAVQ
-67 KKRSGEVVPFDA
+67 KRTGETVPFDA
-79 KKIFDA
+79 RKIFDA
-85 IKAAV
+85 IKKAV
-90 AVTREV
+90 SVTTEI
-96 SDADIVK
+96 SDEKIVDITK
-103 ITQDV
+103 DI
-108 LKRLDKKFA
+108 LAELDKSFHGKT
-117 GQIPN
+117 PT
-122 VEEIQDIV
+122 VEDIQDIV
-130 VQTLMDAHAYKTA
+130 VKKLMDAKAYKTA
-143 ESYIIYR
+143 EAYIIYR
-150 QKRSE
+150 NKRSE
-155 IRDASIDAV
+155 IRTAYVDAIDII
-164 EVIDGYV
+164 EGYV
-171 SEADWRVKENANI
+171 GGSNWRIKENANV

-208 PREVAEAHKSAAFH
+208 PREVAEAHKNASLH
-222 IHDLGWLSGYCA
+222 IHDLGWLTGYCA

-245 FNGVKGY
+245 FNGVTGY
-252 LQCEPAKHM
+252 LQCEPARHM
-261 ATAISHMVNFLGTLQ
+261 ATAVSHMVNFLGTLQ

-294 YVRLDKMSYADVK
+294 YVRIDNMSYADVK
-307 NSMQTLV
+307 NAMQTLV
-314 FNCSVPCRWGTQ
+314 FNCAVPCRWGTQ

-334 DWTCPKDL
+334 DWTCPEDL
-342 REQRPFVGKKQVDFT
+342 KKQRPFVGGKQVDFT
-357 YGDLQPEMDMINKA
+357 YGDLQAEMDMINKA

-381 QGRPFTFPIPTYN
+381 HGRPFTFPIPTYN
-394 ITDDFPWDHPNVK
+394 ITKDFPWNHPNVR

-467 VTINLARLGYTHK
+467 VTINLARLGYVHK

-488 ELKRLLDLARDSL
+488 ELERLLKLGRDSL

-512 ERGLYPFT
+512 ENGLYPFT
-520 KRYLGN
+520 RRYLGN

-542 VLNFTNGAENIA
+542 VLNFTNGKDNIA
-554 TVFGKNLVLDVMD
+554 TPFGKKLVLDVMD
-567 FIRTNLADYQETTGN
+567 FIREHLAQFQEQTGN
-582 LYNLEATPAEGC
+582 MYNLEATPAEGC
-594 AYRFAKTDKKNFPDI
+594 AYRFAKTDVKNFPDI
-609 ITAGTNDAPY
+609 ITAGTKDAPY

-637 LEHQEDLQRKYT
+637 LEHQEELQRKYT

-662 SSGEAAEKIV
+662 SSGEAAQKII
-672 RTIFENYKVPYMTLT
+672 RTIFENYKIPYMTLT
-687 PTFSICPKHGYLPG
+687 PTFSICPKHGYIPG
-701 RHEFCPKCDAEIAA
+701 RHEFCPKCDAELGLTDTDAS
-715 NKNEQ
+715 NDK

>member
-1 MQAQKS
+1 
-7 KKNFFWGENYIK
+7 
-19 ILYIVLERSRKT
+19 
-31 LYIVFF
+31 
-37 VKLRGKKMAKD
+37 MATD
-48 KNETKIQVV
+48 KNEVKIQVI
-57 STLTCELESI
+57 STLTCSLESI
-67 KKRSGEVVPFDA
+67 KKRSGEIVAFDA
-79 KKIFDA
+79 KKIYEA
-85 IKAAV
+85 IKKAV
-90 AVTREV
+90 AVTHEI

-108 LKRLDKKFA
+108 LKRLDKEYSGK
-117 GQIPN
+117 IPS
-122 VEEIQDIV
+122 VENIQDAV
-130 VQTLMDAHAYKTA
+130 VQTLMDEHAYKTA

-150 QKRSE
+150 QKRTE
-155 IRDASIDAV
+155 IRESMVDAV

-195 SERVTAEYWLSLY
+195 SERVTAEYWLSIY
-208 PREVAEAHKSAAFH
+208 PKEIADAHKAAAIH
-222 IHDLGWLSGYCA
+222 IHDLGWLTGYCA

-245 FNGVKGY
+245 FNGVPGY

-261 ATAISHMVNFLGTLQ
+261 ATAVSHMVNFLGTLQ

-294 YVRLDKMSYADVK
+294 YVRLDKLSYADVK
-307 NSMQTLV
+307 NAMQTLI
-314 FNCSVPCRWGTQ
+314 FNCAVPCRWGTQ

-342 REQRPFVGKKQVDFT
+342 RDQRPFVGKKQVDFT
-357 YGDLQPEMDMINKA
+357 YGDLQPEMDTINKA

-381 QGRPFTFPIPTYN
+381 HGRPFTFPIPTYN
-394 ITDDFPWDHPNVK
+394 ITDDFPWEHPNVK

-467 VTINLARLGYTHK
+467 ITINLARLGYTHK

-488 ELKRLLDLARDSL
+488 ELKRLLDLGRDAL
-501 EIKRKIISKNM
+501 EIKRKIITKNM

-520 KRYLGN
+520 RRYLGN

-542 VLNFTNGAENIA
+542 VLNFTGGTDNIA
-554 TVFGKNLVLDVMD
+554 TVFGKNLVLEVMD
-567 FIRTNLADYQETTGN
+567 FIRTNLADFQESTGN

-594 AYRFAKTDKKNFPDI
+594 SYRFAKTDKKNFPDI

-637 LEHQEDLQRKYT
+637 LEHQEELQRKYT

-701 RHEFCPKCDAEIAA
+701 RHDFCPKCDAEIAA
-715 NKNEQ
+715 NHNENNNQ

>member
-1 MQAQKS
+1 MQLIPTFKSSLTSVQKR
-7 KKNFFWGENYIK
+7 NGETVAFDGHKIFNAIK
-19 ILYIVLERSRKT
+19 GAVASTKEISEHQVQTITQNVLD
-31 LYIVFF
+31 
-37 VKLRGKKMAKD
+37 KL
-48 KNETKIQVV
+48 
-57 STLTCELESI
+57 
-67 KKRSGEVVPFDA
+67 DA
-79 KKIFDA
+79 KF
-85 IKAAV
+85 
-90 AVTREV
+90 TN
-96 SDADIVK
+96 
-103 ITQDV
+103 
-108 LKRLDKKFA
+108 
-117 GQIPN
+117 QIPG
-122 VEEIQDIV
+122 VESIQDIV
-130 VQTLMDAHAYKTA
+130 IETLMDTHAYKTA
-143 ESYIIYR
+143 QAYIIYR
-150 QKRSE
+150 QKHTE
-155 IRDASIDAV
+155 IRNSYIDAV
-164 EVIDGYV
+164 DVIDSYV
-171 SEADWRVKENANI
+171 GGSNWRIKENANI
-184 GYSIGGLILRT
+184 SYSIGGLILRT
-195 SERVTAEYWLSLY
+195 SERVTAEYWLNLF
-208 PREVAEAHKSAAFH
+208 PHEIAEAHKSAAIH
-222 IHDLGWLSGYCA
+222 IHDLGWLTGYCA

-245 FNGVKGY
+245 FNGVPGY

-294 YVRLDKMSYADVK
+294 YVRLDKLSYSDVK
-307 NSMQTLV
+307 NAMQTLI
-314 FNCSVPCRWGTQ
+314 FNCAVPCRWGTQ

-342 REQRPFVGKKQVDFT
+342 RVQHPFIGKRQVEFT

-394 ITDDFPWDHPNVK
+394 ITDDFPWNHPNVK
-407 PLFDL
+407 PLFEL

-467 VTINLARLGYTHK
+467 VTINLSRLGYLHK
-480 GDREGLFR
+480 GDRDGLFR
-488 ELKRLLDLARDSL
+488 ELQQLLNYGRQAL
-501 EIKRKIISKNM
+501 EIKRKVISKNM

-520 KRYLGN
+520 RRYLGN

-542 VLNFTNGAENIA
+542 VRNFTNDRENIA
-554 TVFGKNLVLDVMD
+554 SPMGKQLVLDVMD
-567 FIRTNLADYQETTGN
+567 FIRENLANFQEETGN

-594 AYRFAKTDKKNFPDI
+594 SYRFAKTDTKNYTDI
-609 ITAGTNDAPY
+609 ITAGTKDAPY
-619 YTNSTQLPVNFT
+619 YTNSTQLPVNYT

-637 LEHQEDLQRKYT
+637 LEHQEELQRKYT

-662 SSGEAAEKIV
+662 SSGDAAQKIV
-672 RTIFENYKVPYMTLT
+672 RTIFENYKIPYMTLT

-715 NKNEQ
+715 NQNHEHSENN

>member
-1 MQAQKS
+1 MLPQNLLYYILLPNN
-7 KKNFFWGENYIK
+7 KNNHYILSLLYIK
-19 ILYIVLERSRKT
+19 VQ
-31 LYIVFF
+31 
-37 VKLRGKKMAKD
+37 KMSVPE
-48 KNETKIQVV
+48 NNVKIQIIP
-57 STLTCELESI
+57 TLTTNL
-67 KKRSGEVVPFDA
+67 KVLQKRSGETVPFDS

-85 IKAAV
+85 VKKAV
-90 AVTREV
+90 DVTHEI
-96 SDADIVK
+96 SDEQIVDITRAALAKLESKFPAATPTVE
-103 ITQDV
+103 DV
-108 LKRLDKKFA
+108 
-117 GQIPN
+117 QESVI
-122 VEEIQDIV
+122 ES
-130 VQTLMDAHAYKTA
+130 LMDARAYKTA
-143 ESYIIYR
+143 EAYIIYR
-150 QKRSE
+150 QKRTE
-155 IRDASIDAV
+155 IRDSYVDAV
-164 EVIDGYV
+164 EVIEGYV
-171 SEADWRVKENANI
+171 GGSNWRIKENANI

-195 SERVTAEYWLSLY
+195 SERVTAEYWLNLY
-208 PREVAEAHKSAAFH
+208 PREIAEAHKNASIH
-222 IHDLGWLSGYCA
+222 IHDLGWLTGYCA

-245 FNGVKGY
+245 FNGVPGY
-252 LQCEPAKHM
+252 LQCAPAKHM

-294 YVRLDKMSYADVK
+294 YVRIDNMSYADVK
-307 NSMQTLV
+307 NAMQTLV
-314 FNCSVPCRWGTQ
+314 FNCAVPCRWGTQ

-334 DWTCPKDL
+334 DWTCPDDL
-342 REQRPFVGKKQVDFT
+342 KSQHPFIGKKQVDFT
-357 YGDLQPEMDMINKA
+357 YGDLQAEMDMVNKA

-381 QGRPFTFPIPTYN
+381 MGRPFTFPIPTYN
-394 ITDDFPWDHPNVK
+394 ITKDFPWEHPNVK

-412 AAKYGIP
+412 AAKYGTP

-480 GDREGLFR
+480 GDRDGLFR

-501 EIKRKIISKNM
+501 EIKRRIITKNM

-520 KRYLGN
+520 RRYLGN
-526 WNHHF
+526 WDHHF

-542 VLNFTNGAENIA
+542 VRNFTNDRENIA
-554 TVFGKNLVLDVMD
+554 TPMGKKLVLDLMD
-567 FIRTNLADYQETTGN
+567 FIRENLATFQEQTGN

-594 AYRFAKTDKKNFPDI
+594 SYRFAKTDVKNFPDI
-609 ITAGTNDAPY
+609 ITAGTHDAPY
-619 YTNSTQLPVNFT
+619 YTNSTQLPVNYT

-637 LEHQEDLQRKYT
+637 LEHQEELQRKYT

-662 SSGEAAEKIV
+662 SSGEAAKKIV
-672 RTIFENYKVPYMTLT
+672 RTIFENYKIPYMTLT

-715 NKNEQ
+715 NQNAESNQVSK

>member
-1 MQAQKS
+1 MSGNA
-7 KKNFFWGENYIK
+7 
-19 ILYIVLERSRKT
+19 
-31 LYIVFF
+31 
-37 VKLRGKKMAKD
+37 
-48 KNETKIQVV
+48 NEVQIQVI
-57 STLTCELESI
+57 STLTCGLASI

-85 IKAAV
+85 IKGAV
-90 AVTREV
+90 AVTREI
-96 SDADIVK
+96 SDADIAK

-108 LKRLDKKFA
+108 LTRLDAKYA
-117 GQIPN
+117 GQTPD
-122 VEEIQDIV
+122 VESIQDIV
-130 VQTLMDAHAYKTA
+130 IQTLMDAHAYKTA

-150 QKRSE
+150 QKRAETRGSLV
-155 IRDASIDAV
+155 DAV
-164 EVIDGYV
+164 SVIGGYV

-184 GYSIGGLILRT
+184 GYSIGGLILRS
-195 SERVTAEYWLSLY
+195 SERMTAEYWLSIY
-208 PREVAEAHKSAAFH
+208 PKEVAEAHKTAAFH
-222 IHDLGWLSGYCA
+222 IHDLGWLTGYCA

-245 FNGVKGY
+245 FNGVPGY

-261 ATAISHMVNFLGTLQ
+261 ATAVSHMVNFLGTLQ

-294 YVRLDKMSYADVK
+294 YVRLDKLTYPDVK
-307 NSMQTLV
+307 NAMQTLV

-342 REQRPFVGKKQVDFT
+342 RDQRRFVGKKMVDFT
-357 YGDLQPEMDMINKA
+357 YGDLQPEMDMINRA
-371 FLEVMTEGDA
+371 FIEVMTEGDA
-381 QGRPFTFPIPTYN
+381 LGRPFTFPIPTYN
-394 ITDDFPWDHPNVK
+394 ITDDFPWEHPNVK
-407 PLFDL
+407 PLFEL

-467 VTINLARLGYTHK
+467 VTINLARLGYKHK
-480 GDREGLFR
+480 GDREGLLR
-488 ELKRLLDLARDSL
+488 ELKTLLDLARDSL
-501 EIKRKIISKNM
+501 EIKRKIISKNL

-542 VLNFTNGAENIA
+542 VMNFTNGSDNIA
-554 TVFGKNLVLDVMD
+554 TVFGKNLVLEVMD
-567 FIRTNLADYQETTGN
+567 FIRTNLADFQEKTGN

-594 AYRFAKTDKKNFPDI
+594 AYRFAKTDKKEFPDI
-609 ITAGTNDAPY
+609 LTAGTADAPY
-619 YTNSTQLPVNFT
+619 YTNSTQLPVYFT

-637 LEHQEDLQRKYT
+637 LEHQEELQRKYT

-701 RHEFCPKCDAEIAA
+701 RHDFCPKCDAEIAA
-715 NKNEQ
+715 NDCQCKCCDHK

>member
-1 MQAQKS
+1 MS
-7 KKNFFWGENYIK
+7 VPEN
-19 ILYIVLERSRKT
+19 
-31 LYIVFF
+31 
-37 VKLRGKKMAKD
+37 D
-48 KNETKIQVV
+48 NKIQIIPTLNTRLRVV
-57 STLTCELESI
+57 Q
-67 KKRSGEVVPFDA
+67 KRSGETVPFDS

-85 IKAAV
+85 IKKAV
-90 AVTREV
+90 AVTHEMTDDKIVDITRATLTKLENKFM
-96 SDADIVK
+96 DATPTVE
-103 ITQDV
+103 DV
-108 LKRLDKKFA
+108 
-117 GQIPN
+117 QESVI
-122 VEEIQDIV
+122 ES
-130 VQTLMDAHAYKTA
+130 LMDARAYKTA

-150 QKRSE
+150 QKRTE
-155 IRDASIDAV
+155 IRDSYVDAV
-164 EVIDGYV
+164 EVIEGYV
-171 SEADWRVKENANI
+171 GGSNWRIKENANI

-195 SERVTAEYWLSLY
+195 SERVTAEYWLNLY
-208 PREVAEAHKSAAFH
+208 PREVAEAHKNASIH
-222 IHDLGWLSGYCA
+222 IHDLGWLTGYCA

-245 FNGVKGY
+245 FNGVPGF
-252 LQCEPAKHM
+252 LQCAPAKHM

-294 YVRLDKMSYADVK
+294 YVRVDNMSYADVK
-307 NSMQTLV
+307 NAMQTLV
-314 FNCSVPCRWGTQ
+314 FNCAVPCRWGTQ

-334 DWTCPKDL
+334 DWTCPEDL
-342 REQRPFVGKKQVDFT
+342 KSQHPFIGKKQFDFT
-357 YGDLQPEMDMINKA
+357 YGDLQAEMDMINRA
-371 FLEVMTEGDA
+371 FIEVMSEGDA
-381 QGRPFTFPIPTYN
+381 LGRPFTFPIPTYN
-394 ITDDFPWDHPNVK
+394 ITKDFPWEHPNVK

-412 AAKYGIP
+412 AAKYGTP

-480 GDREGLFR
+480 GDRDGLFR

-501 EIKRKIISKNM
+501 EIKRRIITKNM

-520 KRYLGN
+520 RRYLGN
-526 WNHHF
+526 WDHHF

-542 VLNFTNGAENIA
+542 VRNFTNDRENIA
-554 TVFGKNLVLDVMD
+554 TPMGKKLVLDLMD
-567 FIRTNLADYQETTGN
+567 FIRENLATFQEQTGN

-594 AYRFAKTDKKNFPDI
+594 SYRFAKTDVKNFPDI
-609 ITAGTNDAPY
+609 ITAGTHDAPY
-619 YTNSTQLPVNFT
+619 YTNSTQLPVNYT

-637 LEHQEDLQRKYT
+637 LEHQEELQRKYT

-662 SSGEAAEKIV
+662 SSGAAAEKIV
-672 RTIFENYKVPYMTLT
+672 RTIFENYKIPYMTLT

-715 NKNEQ
+715 NQNAETDKVSQ